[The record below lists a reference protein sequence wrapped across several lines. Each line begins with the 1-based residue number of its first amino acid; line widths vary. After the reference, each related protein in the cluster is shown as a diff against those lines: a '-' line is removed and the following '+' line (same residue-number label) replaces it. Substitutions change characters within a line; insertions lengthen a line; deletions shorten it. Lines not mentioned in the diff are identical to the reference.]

1 MEAFDKRKRLEGRRE
16 LAEELRQA
24 ERLALV
30 PARVSEELIRR
41 EVVSVRRPSFGGWR
55 VG

>member
-16 LAEELRQA
+16 LAAELRQA
-24 ERLALV
+24 ERLAPV
-30 PARVSEELIRR
+30 PVRVAVVRR
-41 EVVSVRRPSFGGWR
+41 EVVAVRRPSFGGWR